1 MIKFVDSEMQEY
13 FDDIPKE
20 VKDAAMEKFVERRRA
35 RLKKNKIVK
44 KVFKLIEEMKTKMK
58 YKR

>member
-1 MIKFVDSEMQEY
+1 MKFVDPEMQKD
-13 FDDIPKE
+13 FDEIPQE
-20 VKDAAMEKFVERRRA
+20 VKNAAMEIFIKRRRQ
-35 RLKKNKIVK
+35 RVKKNKIVK